1 MNHYPNDYEQ
11 RTSGETDTVIFVGGK
26 EYRISIH
33 GLERMQE
40 RGISE
45 SWIAQVLNNPVAV
58 VDDVVKGSTNYYGF
72 IAGRNPLLKVPV
84 SRYDDRSILTVHFD
98 TPATVRYNRGEL

>member
-11 RTSGETDTVIFVGGK
+11 RPSGETDTVIFARGR
-26 EYRISIH
+26 ERRISPH
-33 GLERMQE
+33 GSERMQQ

-58 VDDVVKGSTNYYGF
+58 VDDAVKGSTNYYGF
-72 IAGRNPLLKVPV
+72 IAGRNPLLKVAV
-84 SRYDDRSILTVHFD
+84 SRYDDRNILTVYFD
-98 TPATVRYNRGEL
+98 TPATVRYNRGAL

>member
-1 MNHYPNDYEQ
+1 MSNYPNGHEQ
-11 RTSGETDTVIFVGGK
+11 RTSGGTDTVIFVGGK
-26 EYRISIH
+26 EYRISPH
-33 GLERMQE
+33 SSERMQQ

-45 SWIAQVLNNPVAV
+45 IWIAQVLNNPVAV